1 MVDESGLLYR
11 NYTISCCNYIK
22 FTHLFYI
29 FSKLNLLKLT
39 KHDENIK
46 YTFDL
51 DDKILEE
58 NEINKKIIDLLIG
71 ATDKET
77 DEYYKT
83 FYM

>member
-1 MVDESGLLYR
+1 MRTL
-11 NYTISCCNYIK
+11 K
-22 FTHLFYI
+22 KHLFSI

-51 DDKILEE
+51 DESVLEN
-58 NEINKKIIDLLIG
+58 NEIDKKKIDLLICSNSE
-71 ATDKET
+71 KEK
-77 DEYYKT
+77 DEYYKN

>member
-1 MVDESGLLYR
+1 M
-11 NYTISCCNYIK
+11 
-22 FTHLFYI
+22 
-29 FSKLNLLKLT
+29 NLLKLT

-51 DDKILEE
+51 DKSLLES
-58 NEINKKIIDLLIG
+58 NEIDQKKIDLLIG
-71 ATDKET
+71 NKDKDK